1 MNPDARA
8 QALIELVEADA
19 REQCAALAEQAEAH
33 ARALVR
39 EARGTART
47 RASAALAEERRR
59 LHTQLGAAEARLANA
74 RRQHAQRRH
83 QMLLDAAWQRLP
95 ALLAQRWQAPET
107 RARWIARLLDAAR
120 ESFPSGAW
128 TVVHGAD
135 FTATDRSLASRLAE
149 QSGARLEFVSDPALA
164 AGLKLRAGGNL
175 IDGSAAGLLAD
186 RALVGSHLLDA
197 LREDT

>member
-1 MNPDARA
+1 MSPDTRA
-8 QALIELVEADA
+8 QALIDLVEADA
-19 REQCAALAEQAEAH
+19 REQCAALAAQAEAR

-39 EARGTART
+39 EARGAART
-47 RASAALAEERRR
+47 RASAALADERRR

-83 QMLLDAAWQRLP
+83 QLLLDAAWHRLP

-120 ESFPSGAW
+120 ASFPSKSW
-128 TVVHGAD
+128 TLVHGTD
-135 FTATDRSLASRLAE
+135 FTAADFALASRLAE
-149 QSGARLEFVSDPALA
+149 QAGARLEFVSDATLT
-164 AGLKLRAGGNL
+164 AGWKLRAGGNL
-175 IDGSAAGLLAD
+175 IDGSATGLLSD
-186 RALVGSHLLDA
+186 RAMVGSRLLDA

>member
-8 QALIELVEADA
+8 QALIDLVEADA
-19 REQCAALAEQAEAH
+19 REQCATLAAQAEDR

-39 EARGTART
+39 EARGTAHA

-83 QMLLDAAWQRLP
+83 QLLLDAAWRRLP
-95 ALLAQRWQAPET
+95 ALLAQRWRTPET
-107 RARWIARLLDAAR
+107 RARWITRLLEAAR
-120 ESFPSGAW
+120 ASFPSGAW
-128 TVVHGAD
+128 TLVHGPD
-135 FTATDRSLASRLAE
+135 FTPADRSQASDLARQA
-149 QSGARLEFVSDPALA
+149 GASLEFVADPALA
-164 AGLKLRAGGNL
+164 VGLKLRAGGNL
-175 IDGSAAGLLAD
+175 IDGSATGLLAD
-186 RALVGSHLLDA
+186 RARVGSRLLDA